1 MNWLQRHLPP
11 RESWAW
17 VVVTVVTTLA
27 YISAHFQ
34 AFQLAFELAPI
45 WEQRIELLSGLAAV
59 LAAKQGFSWMPSK
72 EKQEQAKTQI
82 AFDRNLEREITDLDR
97 KP

>member
-17 VVVTVVTTLA
+17 AVVTVVTTLA
-27 YISAHFQ
+27 YVSAHFQ
-34 AFQLAFELAPI
+34 AFHLAFEIAPI

-72 EKQEQAKTQI
+72 EKQEQAK
-82 AFDRNLEREITDLDR
+82 EIIKIEKDLGGR
-97 KP
+97 